1 MTSRRRYLGV
11 SLGILAILV
20 LTGCRSG
27 SPSISAPSS
36 SASSSSIPSSSI
48 PSSAEELTSSS
59 QAVESSAEDI
69 RSKLN
74 LEGPF
79 KWDAWSRDDL
89 KKWGVIAQYGNELD
103 SSCVVFVFNDV
114 KSAQRVIDEKIEI
127 WEAAGSSGMWAGK
140 DSVSDLGIIFIAEEL
155 DAACSQSVIKVLNW
169 NRTSTYGF
177 D

>member
-11 SLGILAILV
+11 SLGLV
-20 LTGCRSG
+20 ALIMLTGCRSG

-36 SASSSSIPSSSI
+36 S
-48 PSSAEELTSSS
+48 EELTSSS
-59 QAVESSAEDI
+59 PELESSAEDI
-69 RSKLN
+69 LSKLN
-74 LEGPF
+74 IGGPF
-79 KWDAWSRDDL
+79 KWEAWSRDDL

-114 KSAQRVIDEKIEI
+114 ESAQRIIDDGINI

-155 DAACSQSVIKVLNW
+155 DAACSQAVIKVLNW